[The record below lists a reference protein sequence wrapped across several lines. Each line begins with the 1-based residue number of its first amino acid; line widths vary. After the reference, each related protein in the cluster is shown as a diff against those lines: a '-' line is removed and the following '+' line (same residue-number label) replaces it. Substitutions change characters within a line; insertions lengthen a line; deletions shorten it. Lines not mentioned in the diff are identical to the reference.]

1 MTDPTAGLTFGIA
14 AAAGLLS
21 FLSPCVLPLMPAYL
35 TVISGASLDELREG
49 REHSQL
55 RRRVMKNAGAFVAG
69 FSAVFIA
76 LGATATFAG
85 RFFGALRVE
94 AFGLPFGFAQ
104 LGGILVIAMGL
115 HVGGWLPIRAL
126 YRVWNLDVNDRQVG
140 LAGAFLVGAGFA
152 FGWSPC
158 IGPILGSILT
168 LAAGSDTVLEG
179 VTLLTAYSA
188 GLALPFLASGWS
200 MTFLLRVAERV
211 RAHARLLERASGAF
225 LIGIGVLMLSGD
237 WIWISQAATGS
248 FDGITDWVIE
258 TEESLLR
265 R

>member
-1 MTDPTAGLTFGIA
+1 MTDPTSGVSFGIA

-35 TVISGASLDELREG
+35 TVISGASLEELREG
-49 REHSQL
+49 EHSRL
-55 RRRVMKNAGAFVAG
+55 RRRVMVNACAFVAG
-69 FSAVFIA
+69 FSAIFIA

-85 RFFGALRVE
+85 QLFSQWRVE
-94 AFGLPFGFAQ
+94 AFGLPIGLAQ
-104 LGGILVIAMGL
+104 LGGVVVIAMGL

-126 YRVWNLDVNDRQVG
+126 YRVWNLDVDNKQVS

-168 LAAGSDTVLEG
+168 LAAGSNTVLEG
-179 VTLLTAYSA
+179 VSLLTAYSA

-200 MTFLLRVAERV
+200 VTFLLRMAERV
-211 RAHARLLERASGAF
+211 RAHGRLLERVSGG
-225 LIGIGVLMLSGD
+225 LLVGIGVLMLSGD
-237 WIWISQAATGS
+237 WIWISQVAAGP
-248 FDGITDWVIE
+248 FDAVTDWVIE
-258 TEESLLR
+258 AEESLLR
-265 R
+265 